1 MNSSKKIDHNLDHIA
16 VNLRPTFISNLATYD
31 PIARIYAY
39 TLPKPAFNECLG
51 VCELYFAYKKIP
63 NKNAEFTGAEY
74 TAANIN
80 NCKDRC
86 IQRSQQIVNSSEAE
100 IASQDYCKTVPHPP
114 NTNMLSSTKYFDPK
128 CLKLNSSKIKKG
140 IKKICSTDEVC
151 NVNNNS
157 IFEIMVDGGLA
168 SPKFY
173 VTRVKKQGGVDGQQ
187 ETLQKTIQKPV
198 KHRSRHT
205 RSGFHDT
212 SPYLG
217 SNDNIAEYI
226 TGILLL
232 CIVIGIL
239 FIVF

>member
-16 VNLRPTFISNLATYD
+16 VNIRPMFLANLATYD
-31 PIARIYAY
+31 PAGRVYAY
-39 TLPKPAFNECLG
+39 TLPKPAFDECLDI
-51 VCELYFAYKKIP
+51 CSLYFAYKKIP
-63 NKNAEFTGAEY
+63 DKDSGFTGAEY
-74 TAANIN
+74 TDANIN

-100 IASQDYCKTVPHPP
+100 IASQDYCKTVQHPP

-157 IFEIMVDGGLA
+157 IFEIMAGGGLA
-168 SPKFY
+168 RAKFY
-173 VTRVKKQGGVDGQQ
+173 MQKKHGEQGVEYIEQ
-187 ETLQKTIQKPV
+187 ETLQKTIQKPI

-205 RSGFHDT
+205 RSRFHET
-212 SPYLG
+212 SCLG
-217 SNDNIAEYI
+217 SDENITGYI